1 MHHHG
6 GDIYRHQHVT
16 DFSANMNFRG
26 MPESVQTA
34 AQEAVLSCGNYP
46 DPSCSALRE
55 AIARREGAAPRQ
67 VICGNGAA
75 ELIFSLALAKKPRRA
90 LILAPTFYEYE
101 QALRVAGCE
110 TERHYLKE
118 SEQFVLKEDIL
129 ERICPGMDVVFLCNP
144 NNPTGELISPRLL
157 SQILAQCICC
167 RTLLV
172 VDECFLDF
180 VEDSERFSMKQ
191 YLGDCRSLFV
201 LKAFTKLYAM
211 AGLRL
216 GYGLCSDET
225 LLHDMQNVRQPWSV
239 SIPAQQAGIAAA
251 AEVEFAEESRR
262 LIGAE
267 REFLRREL
275 MRLGYPVVGSKANY
289 LFFKGPV
296 WLFEACLQAGF
307 LIRDCGNYEGLVPG
321 WYRIAVR
328 SREENLALLQVLE
341 REGAAFQAAKEGAVP
356 GHSAKKSGEE
366 RSESDGKG
374 NYGAGNDVQCGEEPA
389 GGRAVPD
396 F

>member
-26 MPESVQTA
+26 MPESVKKA
-34 AQEAVLSCGNYP
+34 AQEAVPLCGNYP
-46 DPSCSALRE
+46 DPSCHALRE
-55 AIARREGAAPRQ
+55 AIAEREGTTARQ

-90 LILAPTFYEYE
+90 LLLAPTFYEYE
-101 QALRVAGCE
+101 QALRVVDCAI
-110 TERHYLKE
+110 ERYYLKE
-118 SEQFVLKEDIL
+118 SEQFALKEDIL
-129 ERICPGMDVVFLCNP
+129 ERICPGVDVLFLCNP
-144 NNPTGELISPRLL
+144 NNPTGALISPRLL

-180 VEDSERFSMKQ
+180 VEEQAACSMKQ
-191 YLGDCRSLFV
+191 YLPDCRGLFV

-225 LLHDMQNVRQPWSV
+225 LLANMQKVRQPWSV

-267 REFLRREL
+267 REFMRREL
-275 MRLGYPVVGSKANY
+275 MRLGYPVKGSRANY

-296 WLFEACLQAGF
+296 WLFEACLRAGF

-328 SREENLALLQVLE
+328 GREENQALLKVLK
-341 REGAAFQAAKEGAVP
+341 REGTAFQAAKEGAQ
-356 GHSAKKSGEE
+356 SA
-366 RSESDGKG
+366 SEHEG
-374 NYGAGNDVQCGEEPA
+374 Q
-389 GGRAVPD
+389 R
-396 F
+396 